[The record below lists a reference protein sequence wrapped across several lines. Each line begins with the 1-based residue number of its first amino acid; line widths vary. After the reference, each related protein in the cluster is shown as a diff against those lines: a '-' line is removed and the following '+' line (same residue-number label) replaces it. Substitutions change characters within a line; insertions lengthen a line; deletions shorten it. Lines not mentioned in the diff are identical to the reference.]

1 LAKFLYEQ
9 VILELALAV
18 VSMAILER
26 LATGIVAALLS
37 TIFHTGVVI
46 KRHVAIMVQAH
57 FFVKCVV

>member
-26 LATGIVAALLS
+26 LATGRKKM
-37 TIFHTGVVI
+37 H
-46 KRHVAIMVQAH
+46 
-57 FFVKCVV
+57 